1 MKKKKII
8 IILIIFVMFLSLII
22 VACFLNK
29 NKTNDITTTKIMDLK
44 ENETTYA
51 RTEELTSEITTT
63 ETTTTTK
70 KNKDTTT
77 KVKDTT
83 NKTTTK
89 KESTK
94 KTTTKTTTT
103 TTLNYT
109 IETREE
115 VDEETKYGT
124 VIKTVYKVKVKIYN
138 DGREEETERK
148 KSKTIIDASNYNGT
162 TDTLKSEALNVVSSN
177 NDTYNEML
185 SYVNTYRSEVSI
197 SPLTIDANLNLAA
210 TIRAMEMA
218 YADKFSHTRPN
229 GSDCFTIINE
239 LGISSYI
246 VGENIASGQRNVAA
260 VSGSWKNSSGHYANM
275 ISTNFNK
282 VGFGKYKFNNV
293 IYWVQ
298 IFSN

>member
-94 KTTTKTTTT
+94 KTTTKTTK

-239 LGISSYI
+239 LGISSYL

>member
-8 IILIIFVMFLSLII
+8 IILIILVMFLSLII
-22 VACFLNK
+22 VACLLNK
-29 NKTNDITTTKIMDLK
+29 NKTTDITTTKIMDLK
-44 ENETTYA
+44 EKETTEET
-51 RTEELTSEITTT
+51 TEELTSEITTT

-70 KNKDTTT
+70 KNKDTT
-77 KVKDTT
+77 

-94 KTTTKTTTT
+94 KTTTKTISPT

-185 SYVNTYRSEVSI
+185 SYVNTYRNEVSV

-229 GSDCFTIINE
+229 GRDCFTIINE

-260 VSGSWKNSSGHYANM
+260 VSEAWKNSSGHYANM
-275 ISTNFNK
+275 IKTNFSK